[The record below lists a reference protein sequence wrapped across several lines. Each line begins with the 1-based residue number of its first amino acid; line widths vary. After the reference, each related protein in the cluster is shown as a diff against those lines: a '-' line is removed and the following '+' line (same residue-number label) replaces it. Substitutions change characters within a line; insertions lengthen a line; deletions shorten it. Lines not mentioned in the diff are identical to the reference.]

1 MIINMIFC
9 SPDQPVATDHELG
22 PTLLSYTRQV
32 ALGLMYLSFKKFVHR
47 DIAARN
53 VLVNDEG
60 ICKVHKVAW
69 KSMESTSLYHRS
81 KCSHNTFTA
90 WTTIKILH
98 LTMTLYSYVHTHT
111 LWKIV
116 THACVVIS
124 WLFCYLDCWLWL
136 ISRFIGWKLLCFSW
150 RQSSCE
156 MDSPWSHKLSKIL
169 HGEWCVELW
178 LPTLWDV
185 VPGSETFPR
194 CFQ

>member
-9 SPDQPVATDHELG
+9 SPDQPIATDHELG

-53 VLVNDEG
+53 ILVNDEG

-69 KSMESTSLYHRS
+69 KSMESTSLCHRS

-111 LWKIV
+111 VKNSHPCMCGNLMVILLFRLLTLAYLEIYWMKTTMFLMEAKFLWNGQPLK
-116 THACVVIS
+116 
-124 WLFCYLDCWLWL
+124 
-136 ISRFIGWKLLCFSW
+136 
-150 RQSSCE
+150 
-156 MDSPWSHKLSKIL
+156 P
-169 HGEWCVELW
+169 
-178 LPTLWDV
+178 
-185 VPGSETFPR
+185 
-194 CFQ
+194 